1 MTLTSIIIF
10 LLIIAILY
18 LFYIVFNLKKEIKE
32 LKEEIKKYLSDLKL
46 EETLTNLTQNS
57 NSIHE
62 LANNLFAN
70 VKLTF
75 GLKSKTYSLAIKEI
89 QEKPLDPKIKELL
102 LDFFNDM
109 ILISYKDENI
119 SEQEKEDLKQKIK
132 VIMNL
137 LEKYKNKK

>member
-10 LLIIAILY
+10 LFIIAILY

>member
-1 MTLTSIIIF
+1 M
-10 LLIIAILY
+10 
-18 LFYIVFNLKKEIKE
+18 
-32 LKEEIKKYLSDLKL
+32 KL

-62 LANNLFAN
+62 LANQLFMN
-70 VKLTF
+70 VKTVF

-89 QEKPLDPKIKELL
+89 EEKPLDPKIKELL

-119 SEQEKEDLKQKIK
+119 TETEKEDLKQKIK

-137 LEKYKNKK
+137 LEKYKK